1 MSNEKDHLIKMI
13 NQIARNNSSAGD
25 DSAVADVVAGHI
37 KKFWSRRMK
46 QQLFEL
52 VEQRSERL
60 YPAARM
66 AGERLRSAQ
75 VN

>member
-66 AGERLRSAQ
+66 AGERLRSART
-75 VN
+75 